1 MRRKKN
7 GGVSV
12 VVVVVG
18 GEIGEVLQDC
28 NITAGTRTTPGY
40 GNSLSLATAPLQ
52 S

>member
-7 GGVSV
+7 GGVS